1 MPATVVITGASSGI
15 GLELCKQLTARGDV
29 VYATCRNS
37 NADLEAVGVTGGV
50 VAGIDVT
57 SAECA
62 AKLRAALKDVSID
75 VLINNAGSMGSKPGL
90 SWDEQTDAQ
99 KFASL
104 DLDTLALAFDVN
116 VVGPVRVTKAL
127 VEQVKEGTGKVVIV
141 SSLMGSVGDN
151 SSGGLMAY
159 RCSKSAVN
167 MAGVTM
173 AQELRGKKI
182 AVGLVHP
189 GCSEPTS
196 AEASR
201 LRRCSSTSGPSR
213 AAPGGGAGDGRALDG
228 DHGRIRAWEL
238 RRGPKP
244 LPW

>member
-141 SSLMGSVGDN
+141 SSLMGS
-151 SSGGLMAY
+151 SGTTPA
-159 RCSKSAVN
+159 AV
-167 MAGVTM
+167 
-173 AQELRGKKI
+173 
-182 AVGLVHP
+182 
-189 GCSEPTS
+189 
-196 AEASR
+196 
-201 LRRCSSTSGPSR
+201 
-213 AAPGGGAGDGRALDG
+213 
-228 DHGRIRAWEL
+228 
-238 RRGPKP
+238 
-244 LPW
+244 